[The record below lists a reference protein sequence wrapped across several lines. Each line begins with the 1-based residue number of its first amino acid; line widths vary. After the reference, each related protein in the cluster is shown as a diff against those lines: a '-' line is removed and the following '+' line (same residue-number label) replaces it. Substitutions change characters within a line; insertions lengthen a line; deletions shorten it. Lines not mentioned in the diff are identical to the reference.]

1 MSLPVFFFISL
12 VNETPFI
19 YRLPADWL
27 HSPLRDL
34 KRWNDKEFLTFF
46 SLSLS
51 FPFSPSATSCR
62 YSTAW
67 HIASFHAW
75 QKSVQEANH
84 YYCQIGTAV
93 YSSIMQSSVI
103 LSLTITCFT
112 LAPSLTLIY
121 SGTLSAA
128 PGEKNIQSA
137 SVVPNCPFFFPPPDI
152 VFFFLVLCLRSH
164 KLHSSSAPLCVL
176 SHKFL
181 TYGHNLTRSGRPGPV
196 LTCAEVPFGS
206 EGNSL
211 VSLYQPYSPGLC
223 CTRLWRNTHK

>member
-1 MSLPVFFFISL
+1 MDSNIVDPKFW
-12 VNETPFI
+12 TT
-19 YRLPADWL
+19 DWL
-27 HSPLRDL
+27 
-34 KRWNDKEFLTFF
+34 
-46 SLSLS
+46 
-51 FPFSPSATSCR
+51 SPSGHLRHSLKAHVCLTIMLTVTTNTFWILTVTKMMVLKKFCSNIFR
-62 YSTAW
+62 VEEL
-67 HIASFHAW
+67 HKLAW
-75 QKSVQEANH
+75 QQGKLLKVLSHTVTDH
-84 YYCQIGTAV
+84 HVFHI
-93 YSSIMQSSVI
+93 SSQFDTD
-103 LSLTITCFT
+103 LFRHPL
-112 LAPSLTLIY
+112 
-121 SGTLSAA
+121 SGTGGKKHPVSICCAKLS
-128 PGEKNIQSA
+128 
-137 SVVPNCPFFFPPPDI
+137 FFFPPPDI